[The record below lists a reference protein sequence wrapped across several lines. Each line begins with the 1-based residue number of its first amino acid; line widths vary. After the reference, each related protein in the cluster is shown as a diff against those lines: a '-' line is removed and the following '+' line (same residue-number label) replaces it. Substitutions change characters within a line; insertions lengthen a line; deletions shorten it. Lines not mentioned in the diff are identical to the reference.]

1 MVMDWEGKV
10 ESPKLICAI
19 SGAALPP
26 GSAFF
31 SALLFHEGQ
40 FVRRDFSPAAWPEQ
54 DQAAFISW
62 WRQRV
67 PDEAGDKPQAI
78 DAEALKRMFDGLKDS
93 SERPKQCFAYVVLL
107 YLVRARKLRF
117 RDTRHEG
124 GHSYLLI
131 EDRGLRCTY
140 KVRDPGMTPE
150 EERQVQQNL
159 MQVIELG
166 AGPQPS
172 ADG

>member
-1 MVMDWEGKV
+1 MDWEGKV
-10 ESPKLICAI
+10 GSPKLVCTVN
-19 SGAALPP
+19 GGALPP

-31 SALLFHEGQ
+31 SALLFLDGQ
-40 FVRRDFSPAAWPEQ
+40 FVRHDFSPAAWPAQ
-54 DQAAFISW
+54 DPSGFLSW

-67 PDEAGDKPQAI
+67 PDETGDKQQPI
-78 DAEALKRMFDGLKDS
+78 DAEALKRMFEALKDS

-107 YLVRARKLRF
+107 FLVRARKLRF
-117 RDTRHEG
+117 RDTLREG
-124 GHSYLLI
+124 EHSYLLV
-131 EDRGLRCTY
+131 EDRLLRCTY
-140 KVRDPGMTPE
+140 KVRDPGMTPD

-159 MQVIELG
+159 MAVIELG

>member
-1 MVMDWEGKV
+1 MDWEGKV
-10 ESPKLICAI
+10 GSPKLVCAV
-19 SGAALPP
+19 SGGALPP

-31 SALLFHEGQ
+31 SALLLLDGQ
-40 FVRRDFSPAAWPEQ
+40 FVRHDFSPAAWPAQ
-54 DQAAFISW
+54 DQSGFLSW

-67 PDEAGDKPQAI
+67 PDEAGAKQQPI
-78 DAEALKRMFDGLKDS
+78 DAEALKRMFEALKDS

-107 YLVRARKLRF
+107 FLVRARKLRF
-117 RDTRHEG
+117 RDTLREG
-124 GHSYLLI
+124 EHSYLLV
-131 EDRGLRCTY
+131 EDRVLRCTY
-140 KVRDPGMTPE
+140 KVRDPGMTAD

-159 MQVIELG
+159 MAVIELG